1 MKKIKFLLIC
11 SLVLSL
17 ASCSSDDDSDGGFD
31 GSTGDIQDFVG
42 PELYDIMTDLGL
54 TIHTGNTPP
63 TLQGGYYME
72 PCILSASNVES
83 DNIGSTF
90 AAQTFYLT
98 NMNLSTLTIDYSG
111 SGGSQS
117 DDGSGSFISGSGN
130 NFSIFLTITSE
141 ISGYEADTLY
151 VLSGTD
157 DGDGFIDFQL
167 AVFMK
172 DNFGNPGGVFIE
184 DNKGRIFVDGDNFV
198 EQL

>member
-1 MKKIKFLLIC
+1 
-11 SLVLSL
+11 
-17 ASCSSDDDSDGGFD
+17 
-31 GSTGDIQDFVG
+31 
-42 PELYDIMTDLGL
+42 
-54 TIHTGNTPP
+54 
-63 TLQGGYYME
+63 
-72 PCILSASNVES
+72 
-83 DNIGSTF
+83 
-90 AAQTFYLT
+90 
-98 NMNLSTLTIDYSG
+98 MNLSTLTIDYSG